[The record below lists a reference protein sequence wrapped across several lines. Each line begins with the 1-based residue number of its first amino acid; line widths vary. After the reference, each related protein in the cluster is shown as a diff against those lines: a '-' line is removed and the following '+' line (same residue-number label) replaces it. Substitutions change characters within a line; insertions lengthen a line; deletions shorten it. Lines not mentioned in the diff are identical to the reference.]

1 MESVVQHPSTG
12 RLAAFLTGRLDN
24 DDEQAW
30 IEEHLEKCEQC
41 GEAFNL
47 LSQDDSLLL
56 RLRDHLDKE
65 ARAQQEISS
74 SVPSAVCR
82 EESQDT
88 EALSGT
94 TLGKYEIT
102 EIIGRGGMGVV
113 YKARDSVILR
123 DVAFKVLPSAISQDK
138 DMMERLLAEA
148 RHAGAIANPHVVTVF
163 DMASESGIGFVAM
176 EYVSGGNVA
185 DLLKRNGRLKWEEAT
200 RLLKQACIGVAAAHS
215 HGLTH
220 RDIKPGN
227 LLLTNDGQ
235 VKVADFGLS
244 KGAERDH
251 TQSAAGSITGTAHFM
266 SPEQCRGEVVD
277 SRSDIYSLGAT
288 YFNLLTGKTP
298 YSEMKQTPQIL
309 YAHCHAKAPYAS
321 KLHAEIPESCS
332 SVIARCMAKSPDQ
345 RYQDCGRL
353 VDDLSAILEGSSLK
367 SSGSVWRSLTAMPSG
382 PSLIVLPFQ
391 NLSSDPEQEYFSDG
405 ITHEIITQLGRFRE
419 LHLIAG
425 NTAFQYKGPA
435 VDIRKLGEELGVQ
448 YAVEGTVRHAGKRLR
463 VSATLLDTQSRTT
476 LWTDS
481 FDKDFS
487 PDDIFEIQDKIA
499 EQVTSALAQPHG
511 QLQMVERTRRQALG
525 GLDAYDAVL
534 RFYEYWHEESF
545 ELYQSSRELLV
556 EAVRTNP
563 SYAHAAA
570 ALALVYVNGFRIHDV
585 ESSQTDMTLAY
596 DLAKRALAVDP
607 HCEMAHEAIMSV
619 YFHRGETRA
628 FSKTAEDALLS
639 HPNHA
644 DLLADAGVFF
654 TCLGKYS
661 RGVALAKKAL
671 ALSPRPPDWYHAAE
685 LLEAFHDENYE
696 EALSQAFKFAQP
708 QFWSNVHRAVAFG
721 HLGRESEGAAEIE
734 KATALFP
741 SLATHF
747 RSVLSRWHLSD
758 GLENCYIDGVRKAGL
773 EIE

>member
-1 MESVVQHPSTG
+1 MESVAQHPSTG
-12 RLAAFLTGRLDN
+12 RLAAFLTGRLA
-24 DDEQAW
+24 DDVEQAW
-30 IEEHLEKCEQC
+30 IEEHLEQCEQC

-56 RLRDHLDKE
+56 RLRDHLDE
-65 ARAQQEISS
+65 QARPRNRTPNSASS
-74 SVPSAVCR
+74 DASGAD
-82 EESQDT
+82 SQDT

-123 DVAFKVLPSAISQDK
+123 DVAFKVLPAAISQDTH
-138 DMMERLLAEA
+138 MMDRLLAEA

-176 EYVSGGNVA
+176 EFVSGGNVA

-215 HGLTH
+215 HGLIH

-235 VKVADFGLS
+235 VKVADFGLA
-244 KGAERDH
+244 KAAERDH
-251 TQSAAGSITGTAHFM
+251 TLSAAGAITGTAHFM
-266 SPEQCRGEVVD
+266 SPEQCRGEEVD

-298 YSEMKQTPQIL
+298 YCEMKQTPQIL
-309 YAHCHAKAPYAS
+309 FAHCHAKAPYAS
-321 KLHAEIPESCS
+321 KLNAEIPESCS
-332 SVIARCMAKSPDQ
+332 AVIARCMAKSADH
-345 RYQDCGRL
+345 RYQDCGQL
-353 VDDLSAILEGSSLK
+353 VDDLSAILEGSSPK
-367 SSGSVWRSLTAMPSG
+367 SSGSIWRSLSTMPSG

-435 VDIRKLGEELGVQ
+435 VDIRKLGKELDVQ
-448 YAVEGTVRHAGKRLR
+448 YVVEGTVRRAGKRLR

-481 FDKDFS
+481 FDRDYS
-487 PDDIFEIQDKIA
+487 TDDIFEIQDEIA

-545 ELYQSSRELLV
+545 ELYQSSRELLEEV
-556 EAVRTNP
+556 VQTNP
-563 SYAHAAA
+563 SYAHAVA
-570 ALALVYVNGFRIHDV
+570 ALALVCVNGFRIHNVD
-585 ESSQTDMTLAY
+585 SSQTDMPLAF
-596 DLAKRALAVDP
+596 DLAKRALAVNP
-607 HCEMAHEAIMSV
+607 HC
-619 YFHRGETRA
+619 
-628 FSKTAEDALLS
+628 
-639 HPNHA
+639 
-644 DLLADAGVFF
+644 
-654 TCLGKYS
+654 
-661 RGVALAKKAL
+661 
-671 ALSPRPPDWYHAAE
+671 
-685 LLEAFHDENYE
+685 
-696 EALSQAFKFAQP
+696 
-708 QFWSNVHRAVAFG
+708 
-721 HLGRESEGAAEIE
+721 
-734 KATALFP
+734 
-741 SLATHF
+741 
-747 RSVLSRWHLSD
+747 D
-758 GLENCYIDGVRKAGL
+758 GT
-773 EIE
+773 